1 MKKPTLFFIALMFFS
16 TFTSKWSFANI
27 QRTWKLSHYL
37 VNEQVIDP
45 KTGGPVSES
54 NPPSDPI
61 FLKLEFQSN
70 SISIEE
76 ETPHG
81 PIKVRVQAVY
91 TPSEF
96 QIVGP
101 NWEINKNEGIW
112 ENAESS
118 PQFHPFL
125 PVGSKVQFSILENRL
140 TLTMDPRYIP
150 GAPVEMPETKMVFV
164 SEQGD

>member
-1 MKKPTLFFIALMFFS
+1 MKKLTLFFIALIFC
-16 TFTSKWSFANI
+16 TTLTSKWSLANI

-45 KTGGPVSES
+45 KTGRPVSEI
-54 NPPSDPI
+54 NPPSDPL
-61 FLKLEFQSN
+61 FLKLEFQGN
-70 SISIEE
+70 FISFEE

-81 PIKVRVQAVY
+81 PTSVRVQAVQ

-101 NWEINKNEGIW
+101 NWEIKRNEGSW

-118 PQFHPFL
+118 SQFHPFL
-125 PVGSKVQFSILENRL
+125 PVGSKVQFSILENHL